1 VKFGQ
6 DRKASKVWA
15 KRIPTL
21 RTTKNAVIASNIDG
35 FLSNGFN
42 KSSAFCTVQEIPLS
56 GLNFPP
62 HDDFE
67 QHCAPS
73 PRTFELGLNA
83 KK

>member
-1 VKFGQ
+1 MGKKNSDAQ
-6 DRKASKVWA
+6 DNEKCGYSFKHRW
-15 KRIPTL
+15 IPEQRL
-21 RTTKNAVIASNIDG
+21 C
-35 FLSNGFN
+35 
-42 KSSAFCTVQEIPLS
+42 SAFCTVQEIPLS